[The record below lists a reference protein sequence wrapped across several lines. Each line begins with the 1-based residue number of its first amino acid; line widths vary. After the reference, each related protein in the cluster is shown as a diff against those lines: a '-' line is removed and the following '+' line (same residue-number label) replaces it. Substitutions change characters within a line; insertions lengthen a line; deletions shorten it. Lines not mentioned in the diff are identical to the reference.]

1 VEVLA
6 FCLVLQDYSHISGRI
21 RWHCLASGSSSFI
34 VRQEELIIGK
44 TAELF
49 WGASRGASDKP
60 RVLFGRQ
67 EGQGQVFGGG
77 GAAARG
83 FFEGGVAAV
92 EGLFGLLAVK
102 NLLNGEDL
110 QARVGGAVGGFVQAG
125 FGGRTQAQARL

>member
-1 VEVLA
+1 MR
-6 FCLVLQDYSHISGRI
+6 CYSGFRRLWAGVSCQWAGR
-21 RWHCLASGSSSFI
+21 AVSI
-34 VRQEELIIGK
+34 VAG
-44 TAELF
+44 
-49 WGASRGASDKP
+49 
-60 RVLFGRQ
+60 Q